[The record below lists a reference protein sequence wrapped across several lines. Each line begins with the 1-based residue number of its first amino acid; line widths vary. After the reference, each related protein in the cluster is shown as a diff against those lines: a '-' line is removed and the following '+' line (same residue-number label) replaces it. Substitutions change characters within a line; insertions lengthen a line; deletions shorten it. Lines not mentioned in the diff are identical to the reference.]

1 VRASDADDL
10 DANKGNFRPPHH
22 ANAGSR
28 TYKPCWPT
36 SGDYWSVT
44 EDALTPPFSTK
55 VVVAVRD
62 DLESWQRLNV
72 TAFLVSG
79 ITAAH
84 PELVG
89 SPYEDADGQQH
100 LSLLGVPIL
109 VFEGTAQNLRD
120 ARARAL
126 QRQIP
131 TAIYTHDMFATGHDA
146 DNRRVVAAVTG
157 PELDLVGIAL
167 HGPKNA
173 VDKVLKGTHLH
184 P

>member
-1 VRASDADDL
+1 MTARREI
-10 DANKGNFRPPHH
+10 K
-22 ANAGSR
+22 
-28 TYKPCWPT
+28 TYKPARP
-36 SGDYWSVT
+36 GQRDD
-44 EDALTPPFSTK
+44 DAVAFDPLTPPFATK
-55 VVVAVRD
+55 LAVIVRD

-89 SPYEDADGQQH
+89 APYQDADGHQH

-109 VFEGTAQNLRD
+109 VFEGGIEDLRNVRS
-120 ARARAL
+120 RAR
-126 QRQIP
+126 QRQLP
-131 TAIYTHDMFATGHDA
+131 TAIYTKDMFATGHDA
-146 DNRRVVAAVTG
+146 DNRRVVAAVAG
-157 PELDLVGIAL
+157 ADLDLVGVAL

-173 VDKVLKGTHLH
+173 VDKLVKGTHLH